1 MSRTLAALYFLLTLL
16 PGLAQAQLAA
26 PPVAIAARSWILYD
40 SASSQELASA
50 QPDERVEP
58 ASLTKLMTVYLT
70 FAALKQGTLKPEQA
84 IPVSERAWR
93 APGSRM
99 FIEPNKPVTV
109 NELLHGVIIQS
120 GNDACIAL
128 AEILAGQPEVEP
140 GRLDLE
146 LRETRALKDLA
157 SVCAIITAC
166 RKIGVSFALDD
177 FACGHSSL
185 TYLKSLPVSRINI
198 DRSFVCDLFEGG
210 ENRAILEGVIGLATA
225 FRRQIVAEGVENV
238 EQGRMLLQLGCENV
252 QGDGIARPMPA
263 ADLVAWVV
271 AWQREAGVAKP
282 ASPRTLATTDPS

>member
-1 MSRTLAALYFLLTLL
+1 IENHPLAVDLGEWVIARALE
-16 PGLAQAQLAA
+16 Q
-26 PPVAIAARSWILYD
+26 IA
-40 SASSQELASA
+40 
-50 QPDERVEP
+50 
-58 ASLTKLMTVYLT
+58 
-70 FAALKQGTLKPEQA
+70 
-84 IPVSERAWR
+84 AWR
-93 APGSRM
+93 AAGLEMAVSVHIGARQLQQAG
-99 FIEPNKPVTV
+99 FVER
-109 NELLHGVIIQS
+109 
-120 GNDACIAL
+120 L